1 MSRFTLFLFLF
12 LFCKSLYAQN
22 IIKSQL
28 YDSIL
33 KLREL
38 SVDGSK
44 TINQRYKFA
53 KTALEF
59 SKDTG
64 VDSIILKSNRIF
76 STLFLHD
83 GKYEE
88 FKNVNYHTLKL
99 AKKINDSAEI
109 ALSNHNLGWYHF
121 QSRIQNDSAYNYL
134 NKALK
139 IYEKLNRVKSQ
150 VDVLQN
156 LSDILQVEKDYLGSE
171 ENAIKALKLL
181 ESLPK
186 NETNLRTIWN
196 LYNILGIVS
205 LELNQYDESIEY
217 HKKAQEIAD
226 ESEYGELRSLY
237 SQNNVAFVHKEKGDI
252 YTALQLYENVLEKK
266 ELFDLEP
273 TFYALVLDN
282 VAFTRFLMGNKK
294 YDDLERMFKKA
305 YKISDS
311 LRDPITKLA
320 TTIDMAKFYQAQNNI
335 ESALRYAN
343 ETYQLAKQTN
353 ENNMLLESL
362 MILAELNPDGEGKKY
377 LNEHIRL
384 SDSLLQHERGIR
396 NKFARVQFETDQI
409 EQENERI
416 ATQRFWLL
424 IVSIVLLLTLF
435 LLYIIITQRV
445 KNKELQFEKEQQQIN
460 EEIYN
465 LMLSQQDKL
474 DEARANEKKRISQ
487 EIHDGMLGKLF
498 GVRMNLDTLTLFLN
512 KEKMAQGAMYIKDLK
527 TIEEDLRKISHD
539 LNTDFVES
547 SGFMDIVETLI
558 QNQMQAY
565 QLTYEFFHSDDID
578 WEAVSNKCKIHIY
591 RILQETMQ
599 NIHKHA
605 KAKHIKIGFH
615 LKNGVIL
622 LAISDDGKGFVP
634 NKSRKGIGLKNINSR
649 VAEINGTVA
658 LDSEI
663 DKGTTITIKI
673 PYNRL

>member
-1 MSRFTLFLFLF
+1 
-12 LFCKSLYAQN
+12 
-22 IIKSQL
+22 
-28 YDSIL
+28 
-33 KLREL
+33 
-38 SVDGSK
+38 
-44 TINQRYKFA
+44 
-53 KTALEF
+53 
-59 SKDTG
+59 
-64 VDSIILKSNRIF
+64 
-76 STLFLHD
+76 
-83 GKYEE
+83 
-88 FKNVNYHTLKL
+88 
-99 AKKINDSAEI
+99 
-109 ALSNHNLGWYHF
+109 
-121 QSRIQNDSAYNYL
+121 
-134 NKALK
+134 
-139 IYEKLNRVKSQ
+139 
-150 VDVLQN
+150 
-156 LSDILQVEKDYLGSE
+156 
-171 ENAIKALKLL
+171 
-181 ESLPK
+181 
-186 NETNLRTIWN
+186 
-196 LYNILGIVS
+196 
-205 LELNQYDESIEY
+205 
-217 HKKAQEIAD
+217 
-226 ESEYGELRSLY
+226 
-237 SQNNVAFVHKEKGDI
+237 
-252 YTALQLYENVLEKK
+252 
-266 ELFDLEP
+266 
-273 TFYALVLDN
+273 
-282 VAFTRFLMGNKK
+282 
-294 YDDLERMFKKA
+294 
-305 YKISDS
+305 
-311 LRDPITKLA
+311 DPITKLA

-445 KNKELQFEKEQQQIN
+445 KNKELQFEKEQQQTN

-605 KAKHIKIGFH
+605 KAKHIKIG
-615 LKNGVIL
+615 
-622 LAISDDGKGFVP
+622 
-634 NKSRKGIGLKNINSR
+634 
-649 VAEINGTVA
+649 
-658 LDSEI
+658 
-663 DKGTTITIKI
+663 
-673 PYNRL
+673 